1 MLHILLTS
9 PMKILILD
17 DHEAMR
23 LAIKQQALEIIP
35 TAEFFEYTN
44 VREALQHF
52 SDRLPVDFVVSDLE
66 LTEGCNLSLV
76 ESSRTNLKPVLIC
89 SSHVNKV
96 LINKLD
102 DKGVKCYVSKTSGI
116 DALKR
121 GLQALLHGESYY
133 CPLVNQTKLS
143 TASYKETDPLT
154 LTVGQIKVLREIQ
167 KGYNRKE
174 TAQRLKVTA
183 TTVANQIAKARDINN
198 CDSQD
203 ELMRRFRFWEV

>member
-1 MLHILLTS
+1 MN
-9 PMKILILD
+9 ILILD
-17 DHEAMR
+17 DHEAIR
-23 LAIKQQALEIIP
+23 LVIKQQVLEIIP
-35 TAEFFEYTN
+35 TAKFFEYST

-76 ESSRTNLKPVLIC
+76 ESSRNHNKPMLVF
-89 SSHVNKV
+89 SSHVNNV
-96 LINKLD
+96 LIEKLEN
-102 DKGVKCYVSKTSGI
+102 KGVKCYVSKTSGI
-116 DALKR
+116 DALIR

-143 TASYKETDPLT
+143 PVSLKETDPLT

>member
-1 MLHILLTS
+1 MN
-9 PMKILILD
+9 ILILD
-17 DHEAMR
+17 DHEAIR
-23 LAIKQQALEIIP
+23 LVIKQQVLEIIP
-35 TAEFFEYTN
+35 TANFFEYST
-44 VREALQHF
+44 VRGALEHF
-52 SDRLPVDFVVSDLE
+52 SERLPVDFVVSDLE
-66 LTEGCNLSLV
+66 LTEGCNLSFIAT
-76 ESSRTNLKPVLIC
+76 SRTNIKPVLIF

-96 LINKLD
+96 LIQKLE
-102 DKGVKCYVSKTSGI
+102 KEEIACYVSKTSGV

-143 TASYKETDPLT
+143 PDSFKETDPLT

-198 CDSQD
+198 CDSQE

>member
-1 MLHILLTS
+1 MN
-9 PMKILILD
+9 ILILD
-17 DHEAMR
+17 DHEAIR
-23 LAIKQQALEIIP
+23 LVIKQQVLEIIP
-35 TAEFFEYTN
+35 TAKFFEYST
-44 VREALQHF
+44 VRGALEHF
-52 SDRLPVDFVVSDLE
+52 SERLPVDFVVSDLE
-66 LTEGCNLSLV
+66 LTEGCNLSLI
-76 ESSRTNLKPVLIC
+76 ESSRTNIKPVLIF

-96 LINKLD
+96 LIQKLE
-102 DKGVKCYVSKTSGI
+102 KEGVDCYVSKTSGV

-143 TASYKETDPLT
+143 KASYKETDPLT

-167 KGYNRKE
+167 KGHNRKE

-198 CDSQD
+198 CNSQE